1 MKAIVLAAF
10 CITIGVHSNLHSQS
24 LILDTPPE
32 GSIRTAAEWEEIQA
46 LVVTWRD
53 YKPTLAEIIRYAQE
67 ECKVIVH
74 VPTTSSIAAASNELT
89 NTYNVIIGPNV
100 QFVTQPSNSLWIR
113 DYGANTVYMNDVD
126 SLFLVD
132 WKYNRSTRLQD
143 DSIPRRYARE
153 LDLNLVQTTLAPNR
167 VVHTGGN
174 FMADGFGTA
183 FSSNLILD
191 ENTDKTEAQID
202 AIMENY
208 MGIDRYIKMEILPYD
223 GIHHIDMHM
232 KLLDEETLL
241 WAQYPN
247 GIADGPQIEANLLYV
262 LDNFNSVF
270 GTPYKVVRVVAPPD
284 YSGNGTP
291 IYPNNSSADYRTYS
305 NSVFVNKT
313 VLLPVYEGPFDTT
326 AVRIYQEN
334 LPGYRIVPID
344 CRDIIGASGAIH
356 CITHSV
362 GVNDPLLISHQG
374 LADTYDTQNPYQVQ
388 ALMQHRS
395 GIDAAQLYYTT
406 DTLAG
411 FTAVN
416 LSPSLATNTYISAI
430 PPQPAGTTVYYYL
443 RAISESG
450 KVQVRPITAPNG
462 WFSFRVI
469 DTTDVT
475 QIQFQKMLDIFSVK
489 AFPNPASG
497 MVCIPVTMEAGQ
509 NIQLELL
516 DLNGRLVQTI
526 HSGSVYAGENRF
538 YVDASTLASGSY
550 MVKAQTRFGTANQ
563 KLMVV
568 H

>member
-1 MKAIVLAAF
+1 MKALRLLAIG
-10 CITIGVHSNLHSQS
+10 ITCLFINKSIGQS
-24 LILDTPPE
+24 IILDTPPD

-53 YKPTLAEIIRYAQE
+53 YKATLAEIIRYAQE

-74 VPTTSSIAAASNELT
+74 ATNAATAQNELT
-89 NTYNVIIGPNV
+89 NTYNVPIGPNV
-100 QFVTQPSNSLWIR
+100 VFVSQPNNSLWIR
-113 DYGANTVYMNDVD
+113 DYGANTAYINDVD

-132 WKYNRSTRLQD
+132 WKYNRPSRVQD

-153 LDLNLVQTTLAPNR
+153 LDLNLVQTTVAPNR
-167 VVHTGGN
+167 LVHTGGN
-174 FMADGFGTA
+174 FMSDGFGTA

-208 MGIDRYIKMEILPYD
+208 MGINRYIKMEVLPYD

-247 GIADGPQIEANLLYV
+247 GVADGPQIEANLLYV

-270 GTPYKVVRVVAPPD
+270 GTPYKIVRVVAPPD
-284 YSGNGTP
+284 YSTNGSA
-291 IYPNNSSADYRTYS
+291 IYPNNASADYRTYS

-362 GVNDPLLISHQG
+362 GVNDPLLISHQR
-374 LADTYDTQNPYQVQ
+374 LTDTYDTQNPYPVQ

-395 GIDAAQLYYTT
+395 GINSAQLYYTT

-416 LSPSLATNTYISAI
+416 LEPGFVNDTYLGAI

-443 RAISESG
+443 RGASESG
-450 KVQVRPITAPNG
+450 KVQVRPITAPDG
-462 WFSFRVI
+462 WYSFRVI
-469 DTTDVT
+469 DTNDVT
-475 QIQFQKMLDIFSVK
+475 NAHFQKARDLFQLK
-489 AFPNPASG
+489 AFPNPAHG
-497 MVCIPVTMEAGQ
+497 IVCIPVTVEAGQ
-509 NIQLELL
+509 DIQLELL
-516 DLNGRLVQTI
+516 DLNGRRVQLI
-526 HSGSVYAGENRF
+526 HTGTVSAGENRF
-538 YVDASTLASGSY
+538 YIDASKLSSGAYFIKAS
-550 MVKAQTRFGTANQ
+550 TRFGTANQ
-563 KLMVV
+563 KLIIA

>member
-1 MKAIVLAAF
+1 MKAIRLVA
-10 CITIGVHSNLHSQS
+10 IGLIS
-24 LILDTPPE
+24 LFFVELKAQGQIFDTPPD

-53 YKPTLAEIIRYAQE
+53 YKATLAEIIRYAQQ

-74 VPTTSSIAAASNELT
+74 ATNATTAQNELA
-89 NTYNVIIGPNV
+89 NTYNVPIGPNIE
-100 QFVTQPSNSLWIR
+100 FVSQPNNSLWIR

-132 WKYNRSTRLQD
+132 WKYNRPTRLQD

-167 VVHTGGN
+167 LVHTGGN

-247 GIADGPQIEANLLYV
+247 GVADGPQIEANLLYV

-270 GTPYKVVRVVAPPD
+270 GTPYKIVRVVAPPD
-284 YSGNGTP
+284 YSTNGTA

-344 CRDIIGASGAIH
+344 CRDIIFASGAIH

-374 LADTYDTQNPYQVQ
+374 LADTYDTQNPYSVQ

-395 GIDAAQLYYTT
+395 GISAAQLYYTT

-411 FTAVN
+411 FTVIDLQAGFVN
-416 LSPSLATNTYISAI
+416 DTYLGAI
-430 PPQPAGTTVYYYL
+430 PAQAAGTTVYYYL
-443 RAISESG
+443 RGISESG
-450 KVQVRPITAPNG
+450 KIQVRPITAPEG

-469 DTTDVT
+469 DTANVT
-475 QIQFQKMLDIFSVK
+475 QVHFQEMLDIFSVK

-509 NIQLELL
+509 NILLELL

-538 YVDASTLASGSY
+538 YVDASALASGAY
-550 MVKAQTRFGTANQ
+550 IIKANTRFGTTNQ
-563 KLMVV
+563 KLMVA

>member
-1 MKAIVLAAF
+1 MKAIRLVA
-10 CITIGVHSNLHSQS
+10 IGLIS
-24 LILDTPPE
+24 LFFVELKAQGQIFDTPPD

-46 LVVTWRD
+46 LVLTWRD
-53 YKPTLAEIIRYAQE
+53 YKATLAEIIRYAQE

-74 VPTTSSIAAASNELT
+74 ATNATTAQNELA
-89 NTYNVIIGPNV
+89 NTYNVPIGPNIE
-100 QFVTQPSNSLWIR
+100 FVSQPNNSLWIR

-132 WKYNRSTRLQD
+132 WKYNRPTRLQD

-167 VVHTGGN
+167 LVHTGGN

-247 GIADGPQIEANLLYV
+247 GVADGPQIEANLLYV

-270 GTPYKVVRVVAPPD
+270 GTPYKIVRVVAPPD
-284 YSGNGTP
+284 YSTNGTA

-362 GVNDPLLISHQG
+362 GVNDPLLISHQS
-374 LADTYDTQNPYQVQ
+374 LADTYDTQNPYSVQ
-388 ALMQHRS
+388 ALMKHRS
-395 GIDAAQLYYTT
+395 GISAAQLYYTT

-411 FTAVN
+411 FTVIDLQAGFVN
-416 LSPSLATNTYISAI
+416 DTYLGAI
-430 PPQPAGTTVYYYL
+430 PAQAAGTTVYYYL
-443 RAISESG
+443 RGISESG
-450 KVQVRPITAPNG
+450 KIQVRPITAPEG

-469 DTTDVT
+469 DTANVT
-475 QIQFQKMLDIFSVK
+475 QVHFQEMLDIFSVK

-509 NIQLELL
+509 NILLELL

-538 YVDASTLASGSY
+538 YVDASALASGAY
-550 MVKAQTRFGTANQ
+550 IIKANTRFGTTNQ
-563 KLMVV
+563 KLMVA

>member
-1 MKAIVLAAF
+1 MKALRLLAIS
-10 CITIGVHSNLHSQS
+10 ITFLFINKSIGQS
-24 LILDTPPE
+24 LILDTPPD
-32 GSIRTAAEWEEIQA
+32 GTIRTAAEWEEIQA

-53 YKPTLAEIIRYAQE
+53 YKATLAEIIRYAQE

-74 VPTTSSIAAASNELT
+74 ATNASTAQNELT
-89 NTYNVIIGPNV
+89 NTYNVPIGPNV
-100 QFVTQPSNSLWIR
+100 LFVSQPNNSLWIR

-132 WKYNRSTRLQD
+132 WKYNRPSRVQD

-167 VVHTGGN
+167 LVHTGGN
-174 FMADGFGTA
+174 FMSDGFGTA

-247 GIADGPQIEANLLYV
+247 GVADGPQIEANLLYV

-270 GTPYKVVRVVAPPD
+270 GTPYKIKRVVAPPD
-284 YSGNGTP
+284 YNNNGNA
-291 IYPNNSSADYRTYS
+291 IYPNNGGDYRTFS

-313 VLLPVYEGPFDTT
+313 VLLPVYAGPFDTT

-362 GVNDPLLISHQG
+362 GVNDPLLISHQR
-374 LADTYDTQNPYQVQ
+374 LTDTYDTQNPYPVQ

-395 GIDAAQLYYTT
+395 TINSAQLYYTT

-416 LSPSLATNTYISAI
+416 LEPGFANNTYLGAI

-443 RAISESG
+443 RGASESG
-450 KVQVRPITAPNG
+450 KVQVRPITAPDG
-462 WFSFRVI
+462 WYSFRVI
-469 DTTDVT
+469 DTNDVT
-475 QIQFQKMLDIFSVK
+475 NTQFQKARDLFQLK
-489 AFPNPASG
+489 AFPNPAHG
-497 MVCIPVTMEAGQ
+497 IVCIPVTVEAGQ
-509 NIQLELL
+509 DIQLELL
-516 DLNGRLVQTI
+516 DLNGRRVQLI
-526 HSGSVYAGENRF
+526 HTGTVSAGENRF
-538 YVDASTLASGSY
+538 YIDASKLSSGAYFIKAS
-550 MVKAQTRFGTANQ
+550 ARFGAVNQ
-563 KLMVV
+563 KLIIA

>member
-1 MKAIVLAAF
+1 MKAIRLVA
-10 CITIGVHSNLHSQS
+10 IGLIS
-24 LILDTPPE
+24 LFFVELNAQGQIFDTPPD

-53 YKPTLAEIIRYAQE
+53 YKATLAEIIRYAQE

-74 VPTTSSIAAASNELT
+74 ATNATTAQNELA
-89 NTYNVIIGPNV
+89 NTYNVPIGPNIE
-100 QFVTQPSNSLWIR
+100 FVSQPSNSLWIR
-113 DYGANTVYMNDVD
+113 DYGANTAYLNDVD

-132 WKYNRSTRLQD
+132 WKYNRPSRVQD

-167 VVHTGGN
+167 LIHTGGN
-174 FMADGFGTA
+174 FMSDGFGTA
-183 FSSNLILD
+183 FSSNLILE

-208 MGIDRYIKMEILPYD
+208 MGIDRYIKMEVLPYD

-247 GIADGPQIEANLLYV
+247 GVADGPQIEANLLYV

-270 GTPYKVVRVVAPPD
+270 GTPYKIVRVVAPPD
-284 YSGNGTP
+284 YSTNGTA

-362 GVNDPLLISHQG
+362 GVNDPLLISHQR
-374 LADTYDTQNPYQVQ
+374 LADTYDTQNPYSVQ
-388 ALMQHRS
+388 ALMKHRS
-395 GIDAAQLYYTT
+395 GINAAQLYYTT

-411 FTAVN
+411 FTVIDLQAGFVN
-416 LSPSLATNTYISAI
+416 DTYLGEI
-430 PPQPAGTTVYYYL
+430 PAQPAGTTVYYYL
-443 RAISESG
+443 RGISESG
-450 KVQVRPITAPNG
+450 KIQVRPITAPEG

-469 DTTDVT
+469 DTTNIT
-475 QIQFQKMLDIFSVK
+475 QIHFQKMLDVFSVK
-489 AFPNPASG
+489 AFPNPAAE
-497 MVCIPVTMEAGQ
+497 MVCVPVTMDAGQ
-509 NIQLELL
+509 YIQLELR
-516 DLNGRLVQTI
+516 DVNGRLVQSI
-526 HSGSVYAGENRF
+526 HSGAVSAGENRF
-538 YVDASTLASGSY
+538 YVDASTLESGAY
-550 MVKAQTRFGTANQ
+550 IIKAQTRFGTANQ

>member
-1 MKAIVLAAF
+1 MKAIRLVA
-10 CITIGVHSNLHSQS
+10 IGLIS
-24 LILDTPPE
+24 LFFVELKAQGQIFDTPPA

-53 YKPTLAEIIRYAQE
+53 YKATLAEIIRYAQE

-74 VPTTSSIAAASNELT
+74 ASNATTAQNELA
-89 NTYNVIIGPNV
+89 NTYNVPIGPNIE
-100 QFVTQPSNSLWIR
+100 FVSQPNNSLWIR
-113 DYGANTVYMNDVD
+113 DYGANTAYLNDVD

-132 WKYNRSTRLQD
+132 WKYNRPSRVQD

-167 VVHTGGN
+167 LVHTGGN

-247 GIADGPQIEANLLYV
+247 GVADGPQIEANLLYV

-270 GTPYKVVRVVAPPD
+270 GTPYKIVRVVAPPD
-284 YSGNGTP
+284 YSTNGTA

-356 CITHSV
+356 CITQSV
-362 GVNDPLLISHQG
+362 GVNDPLLVSHQG
-374 LADTYDTQNPYQVQ
+374 LADTYDTQNPYSVQ
-388 ALMQHRS
+388 ALMKHRS
-395 GIDAAQLYYTT
+395 GISAAQLYYTT

-411 FTAVN
+411 FTVIDLQAGFVN
-416 LSPSLATNTYISAI
+416 DTYLGAI
-430 PPQPAGTTVYYYL
+430 PAQAAGTTVYYYL
-443 RAISESG
+443 RGISESG
-450 KVQVRPITAPNG
+450 KIQVRPITAPEG

-469 DTTDVT
+469 DTANVT
-475 QIQFQKMLDIFSVK
+475 QVHFQEMLDIFSVK

-509 NIQLELL
+509 NILLELL

-538 YVDASTLASGSY
+538 YVDASALASGAY
-550 MVKAQTRFGTANQ
+550 IIKANTRFGTTNQ
-563 KLMVV
+563 KLMVA

>member
-1 MKAIVLAAF
+1 MKALRLLA
-10 CITIGVHSNLHSQS
+10 IGLTCLFINNSSGQS
-24 LILDTPPE
+24 LILDTPPD

-74 VPTTSSIAAASNELT
+74 ATNAATAQNELA
-89 NTYNVIIGPNV
+89 NTYNVPIGPNV
-100 QFVTQPSNSLWIR
+100 VFVSQPNNSLWIR
-113 DYGANTVYMNDVD
+113 DYGANTAYMNDVD
-126 SLFLVD
+126 SLFLLD
-132 WKYNRSTRLQD
+132 WKYNRPTRLQD

-247 GIADGPQIEANLLYV
+247 GVADGPQIEANLLYV

-374 LADTYDTQNPYQVQ
+374 LADTYDTQNPYEVQ
-388 ALMQHRS
+388 ALMKHRS
-395 GIDAAQLYYTT
+395 GISAAQLYYTT

-411 FTAVN
+411 FTVIDLQTGFVN
-416 LSPSLATNTYISAI
+416 DTYLGAI
-430 PPQPAGTTVYYYL
+430 PPQAAGTTVYYYL
-443 RAISESG
+443 RGISESG
-450 KVQVRPITAPNG
+450 KVQVRPITAPEG
-462 WFSFRVI
+462 WYSFRVI
-469 DTTDVT
+469 DTANVT
-475 QIQFQKMLDIFSVK
+475 QTHFQEMLNIFSVK

-538 YVDASTLASGSY
+538 YVDAATLAAGAY
-550 MVKAQTRFGTANQ
+550 NIKANTRFGTTNQ
-563 KLMVV
+563 KLMVA

>member
-1 MKAIVLAAF
+1 MKAIRLVA
-10 CITIGVHSNLHSQS
+10 IGLIS
-24 LILDTPPE
+24 LFFVELKAQGQIFDTPPD

-53 YKPTLAEIIRYAQE
+53 YKATLAEIIRYAQE

-74 VPTTSSIAAASNELT
+74 ASNATTAQNELA
-89 NTYNVIIGPNV
+89 NTYNVPIGPNIE
-100 QFVTQPSNSLWIR
+100 FVSQPNNSLWIR

-132 WKYNRSTRLQD
+132 WKYNRPTRLQD

-167 VVHTGGN
+167 LVHTGGN

-247 GIADGPQIEANLLYV
+247 GVADGPQIEANLLYV

-270 GTPYKVVRVVAPPD
+270 GTPYKIVRVVAPPD
-284 YSGNGTP
+284 YSTNGTA

-356 CITHSV
+356 CITQSV
-362 GVNDPLLISHQG
+362 GVNDPLLISHQS
-374 LADTYDTQNPYQVQ
+374 LADTYDTQNPYSVQ
-388 ALMQHRS
+388 ALMKHRS
-395 GIDAAQLYYTT
+395 GISAAQLYYTT

-411 FTAVN
+411 FTVIDLQAGFVN
-416 LSPSLATNTYISAI
+416 DTYLGAI
-430 PPQPAGTTVYYYL
+430 PAQAAGTTVYYYL
-443 RAISESG
+443 RGISESG
-450 KVQVRPITAPNG
+450 KIQVRPITAPEG

-469 DTTDVT
+469 DTANVT
-475 QIQFQKMLDIFSVK
+475 QVHFQEMLDIFSVK

-509 NIQLELL
+509 NILLELL

-538 YVDASTLASGSY
+538 YVDASALASGAY
-550 MVKAQTRFGTANQ
+550 IIKANTRFGTTNQ
-563 KLMVV
+563 KLMVA

>member
-1 MKAIVLAAF
+1 MKAFRLAAISLACLF
-10 CITIGVHSNLHSQS
+10 LNKVSGQS

-67 ECKVIVH
+67 ECQVIVH
-74 VPTTSSIAAASNELT
+74 ASNAATAQNELA
-89 NTYNVIIGPNV
+89 NTYNVPIGPNV
-100 QFVTQPSNSLWIR
+100 VFVSQPNNSLWIR

-132 WKYNRSTRLQD
+132 WKYNRPSRVQD

-247 GIADGPQIEANLLYV
+247 GVADGPQIEANLLYV

-374 LADTYDTQNPYQVQ
+374 LADTYDTQNPYEVQ
-388 ALMQHRS
+388 ALMKHRS
-395 GIDAAQLYYTT
+395 GISAAQLYYTT

-411 FTAVN
+411 FTVIDLQAGFVN
-416 LSPSLATNTYISAI
+416 DTYLGAI
-430 PPQPAGTTVYYYL
+430 PPQAAGTTVYYYL
-443 RAISESG
+443 RGISESG
-450 KVQVRPITAPNG
+450 KIQVRPITAPEG
-462 WFSFRVI
+462 WYSFRVI
-469 DTTDVT
+469 DTANVT
-475 QIQFQKMLDIFSVK
+475 QTHFQEMLNIFFVK

-497 MVCIPVTMEAGQ
+497 MVCIPVTVEAGQ
-509 NIQLELL
+509 YIQLELL

>member
-1 MKAIVLAAF
+1 MKALRLLAISLTCLF
-10 CITIGVHSNLHSQS
+10 INKSIGQS
-24 LILDTPPE
+24 LILDTPPD

-74 VPTTSSIAAASNELT
+74 ATNAATAQNELT
-89 NTYNVIIGPNV
+89 NTYNVPIGPNV
-100 QFVTQPSNSLWIR
+100 VFVSQPNNSLWIR

-132 WKYNRSTRLQD
+132 WKYNRPSRVQD

-167 VVHTGGN
+167 LVHTGGN
-174 FMADGFGTA
+174 FMSDGFGTA

-208 MGIDRYIKMEILPYD
+208 MGIDRYIKMEVLPYD
-223 GIHHIDMHM
+223 GIHHIDMHV

-241 WAQYPN
+241 WSQYPN

-270 GTPYKVVRVVAPPD
+270 GTPYKIVRVVAPPD
-284 YSGNGTP
+284 YSTNGTA
-291 IYPNNSSADYRTYS
+291 IYPETGDYRTYS
-305 NSVFVNKT
+305 NSVFVNKM

-344 CRDIIGASGAIH
+344 CRDIIAASGAIH

-362 GVNDPLLISHQG
+362 GVNDPLLISHQR
-374 LADTYDTQNPYQVQ
+374 LTDTYDTQNPYPVQ

-395 GIDAAQLYYTT
+395 TINSAQLYYTT

-411 FTAVN
+411 FTAVTLEPGFAN
-416 LSPSLATNTYISAI
+416 NTYLGAI

-443 RAISESG
+443 RGASESG
-450 KVQVRPITAPNG
+450 KVQVRPITAPDG
-462 WFSFRVI
+462 WYSFRVI
-469 DTTDVT
+469 DTNDVT
-475 QIQFQKMLDIFSVK
+475 NTQFQKARDLFQLK
-489 AFPNPASG
+489 AFPNPAHG
-497 MVCIPVTMEAGQ
+497 IVCIPVTVEAGQ

-516 DLNGRLVQTI
+516 DLNGRLVQLI
-526 HSGSVYAGENRF
+526 HAGIVPAGENRF
-538 YVDASTLASGSY
+538 YIDALKLSSGAYFIKAS
-550 MVKAQTRFGTANQ
+550 TRFGALNQ
-563 KLMVV
+563 KLIIA

>member
-10 CITIGVHSNLHSQS
+10 CITIGVNSNLHSQS
-24 LILDTPPE
+24 LILDTPPD
-32 GSIRTAAEWEEIQA
+32 GSLRTAAEWEEIQA

-53 YKPTLAEIIRYAQE
+53 YKATLAEIIRYAQE

-74 VPTTSSIAAASNELT
+74 ASNATTAQNELV
-89 NTYNVIIGPNV
+89 NTYNVPIGPNV
-100 QFVTQPSNSLWIR
+100 VFVSQPNNSLWIR

-132 WKYNRSTRLQD
+132 WKYNRPTRLQD

-174 FMADGFGTA
+174 FMSDGFGTA

-247 GIADGPQIEANLLYV
+247 GVADGPQIEANLLYV

-270 GTPYKVVRVVAPPD
+270 GTPYKIVRVVAPPD
-284 YSGNGTP
+284 YSGNGTA

-313 VLLPVYEGPFDTT
+313 VLLPVYEGPFDST

-362 GVNDPLLISHQG
+362 GVNDPLLISHQR

-416 LSPSLATNTYISAI
+416 LSPSLATNSYIGTI
-430 PPQPAGTTVYYYL
+430 PAQPAGTTVYYYL
-443 RAISESG
+443 RAVSESG

-475 QIQFQKMLDIFSVK
+475 SIQYNALQSVFEMK
-489 AFPNPASG
+489 AFPNPANG
-497 MVCIPVTMEAGQ
+497 IVCIPVSVEASQ
-509 NIQLELL
+509 TVAIELL
-516 DLNGRLVQTI
+516 DLNGRLIQLI
-526 HSGSVYAGENRF
+526 HNGTVAAGENRF
-538 YVDASTLASGSY
+538 YLDAASLPSGAY
-550 MVKAQTRFGTANQ
+550 FIKAHTRFGSVNQ
-563 KLMVV
+563 KLMVA

>member
-1 MKAIVLAAF
+1 MKALRLLAIG
-10 CITIGVHSNLHSQS
+10 ITCLFINKSIGQS
-24 LILDTPPE
+24 IILDTPPD
-32 GSIRTAAEWEEIQA
+32 GSSRTAAEWEEIQA

-53 YKPTLAEIIRYAQE
+53 YKATLAEIIRYAQE

-74 VPTTSSIAAASNELT
+74 ATNAATAQNELT
-89 NTYNVIIGPNV
+89 NTYNVPIGPNV
-100 QFVTQPSNSLWIR
+100 VFVSQPNNSLWIR

-132 WKYNRSTRLQD
+132 WKYNRPSRVQD

-167 VVHTGGN
+167 LVHTGGN
-174 FMADGFGTA
+174 FMSDGFGTA

-208 MGIDRYIKMEILPYD
+208 MGINRYIKMEVLPYD

-247 GIADGPQIEANLLYV
+247 GVADGPQIEANLLYV

-270 GTPYKVVRVVAPPD
+270 GTPYKIVRVVAPPD

-313 VLLPVYEGPFDTT
+313 VLLPVYEGQFDTT

-362 GVNDPLLISHQG
+362 GVNDPLLISHQR
-374 LADTYDTQNPYQVQ
+374 LTDTYDTQNPYPVQ

-395 GIDAAQLYYTT
+395 GINSAQLYYTT

-416 LSPSLATNTYISAI
+416 LEPGFVNDTYLGAI
-430 PPQPAGTTVYYYL
+430 PPQSAGTTGYYYL
-443 RAISESG
+443 RGASESG
-450 KVQVRPITAPNG
+450 KVQIRPITAPNG

-469 DTTDVT
+469 DTNDVT
-475 QIQFQKMLDIFSVK
+475 KTHFQEALDVFQLK

-497 MVCIPVTMEAGQ
+497 IVCIPVTVEAGQ
-509 NIQLELL
+509 DIQLELL
-516 DLNGRLVQTI
+516 DLNGRIVQGI
-526 HSGSVYAGENRF
+526 HTGTVSAGENRF
-538 YVDASTLASGSY
+538 YIDASKLSSGAYCIKAS
-550 MVKAQTRFGTANQ
+550 TRFGAVNQ
-563 KLMVV
+563 KLIIA